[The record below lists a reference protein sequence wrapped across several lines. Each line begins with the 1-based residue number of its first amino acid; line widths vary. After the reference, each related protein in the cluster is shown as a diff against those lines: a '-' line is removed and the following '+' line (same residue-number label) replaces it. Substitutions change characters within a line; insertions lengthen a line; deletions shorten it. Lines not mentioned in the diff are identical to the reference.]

1 MGALVMVQFFVLRS
15 QRNKQASAVQ
25 LWSALMLKMGAMI

>member
-1 MGALVMVQFFVLRS
+1 MGALVMVQLLRS